1 MVTDQIK
8 LSYQIASDELDIK
21 IKEELNILKRFS
33 LLINQ
38 SSNMIKK
45 EVSNQKTASSQI
57 LKDIISSSNFN
68 SIASK
73 HAIYYIEILK
83 NYYSIIEKQ
92 FEMIENS
99 ISTRMIKEIDEYT
112 NEYTSSIKNMKGI
125 YIKISQ
131 DYENLDDFKR
141 KYINIC
147 SKFKVNNK
155 EITENKEI
163 VKQEIKYKEMIE
175 NFNNKRME
183 LNEEYMKFTEKVQF
197 IEEEVYLFTKR
208 KMNQIEK
215 SLYEMGEKMKEQI
228 SKSGLQYEVMNINNE
243 NIIGD
248 FKQRYKSFLNPDIL
262 FEKVS
267 FKNYFMLKERISQIA
282 IKPVEDV
289 MIREYSSLIV
299 GDIRISKMY
308 DFSIEENYGIVEKM
322 ISNNQLEKLID
333 PILKFIS
340 IYNNNK
346 SNIDKNYDKRQSF
359 IFKNEYNFKVFI
371 SLFDKIIEEIYIN
384 YIFPN
389 IYHDN
394 KVNSEFYMKIK
405 YIFPLLYIISL
416 SKYKSSSDIKNNPS
430 YTKEMKYIDYI
441 YENDNKLIKFL
452 NEYQFVTC
460 IFLSKSLKEKR
471 VDNIKEVLTLLNT
484 LKVKKCIIDQ
494 VFDMNLNKNYQIV
507 NDNNDKQ
514 YFMNCFIIYEY
525 LSKFKLLDL
534 KNNNNFEKYI
544 HDMYFTQLKTKGFN
558 NSKRKNLS
566 LCIQF
571 MEINEKV
578 TFFRSLFYP
587 LSYKQLLLS
596 IDLHKISEETQSN
609 QDYKRQLIIIK
620 YSIDFFDIKQK
631 FKYISIKEKLTD
643 IITNLN
649 DFPILKSNF
658 NSIDLDIFRT
668 SFFGN
673 FQENSKKIETC
684 LKAVFFSSPKISYN
698 QGMSHISS
706 FILEVICNNNEEDLF
721 YFLYSLFNNTNYCKL
736 FDDEMKT
743 LYFLFKLISKGL
755 YIKSPEIFSHF
766 KVNMVDIGVIVTSW
780 IVTLFTNSYI
790 NIIKTG
796 SNSDDFKFFIK
807 CLFTFIT
814 NGYKGIAEICLSV
827 IIFYKDEIMYLYNDD
842 ILKFLMNDALKTRVI
857 KKENFKS
864 FETCLELCRFS
875 FFEFSVL
882 KDIIFYE
889 LDYLEKN
896 KVS

>member
-1 MVTDQIK
+1 MLTNQII
-8 LSYQIASDELDIK
+8 LNYETASDELDIK

-38 SSNMIKK
+38 SSNVIKK
-45 EVSNQKTASSQI
+45 EVLNQKTSSSQI

-68 SIASK
+68 SIVSK

-99 ISTRMIKEIDEYT
+99 ISNRMIKEIDEYT
-112 NEYTSSIKNMKGI
+112 NEYTSSIKNMKNI
-125 YIKISQ
+125 YIKITQ
-131 DYENLDDFKR
+131 DYESLDDFKM

-147 SKFKVNNK
+147 SKFKGNNK
-155 EITENKEI
+155 EISENREI
-163 VKQEIKYKEMIE
+163 VKEESKYKEMIE
-175 NFNNKRME
+175 KFNQKRIE

-215 SLYEMGEKMKEQI
+215 SLCEIGEKIKEQI
-228 SKSGLQYEVMNINNE
+228 CKSDLQFEVMNINNE

-282 IKPVEDV
+282 IKPVEEV

-299 GDIRISKMY
+299 GDNRISKLY
-308 DFSIEENYGIVEKM
+308 DFSIEGNYDIVLKM
-322 ISNNQLEKLID
+322 IGNSQLENLID
-333 PILKFIS
+333 PILKLIN
-340 IYNNNK
+340 INNNNK
-346 SNIDKNYDKRQSF
+346 SSIEKIHDKGKSF
-359 IFKNEYNFKVFI
+359 IFKNEYNFEVFI
-371 SLFDKIIEEIYIN
+371 SLFNKIIEEIYIK
-384 YIFPN
+384 YIFPS
-389 IYHDN
+389 IYHQSE
-394 KVNSEFYMKIK
+394 VNSEFHIKIK
-405 YIFPLLYIISL
+405 YMFPLLYIISL
-416 SKYKSSSDIKNNPS
+416 SKYKSSSEIEKNKQEI
-430 YTKEMKYIDYI
+430 TYIDYI
-441 YENDNKLIKFL
+441 YEKDNKLIKIL
-452 NEYQFVTC
+452 NEYQFVTSL
-460 IFLSKSLKEKR
+460 FLSKSLKEKR
-471 VDNIKEVLTLLNT
+471 VENIKEVLTLLNT
-484 LKVKKCIIDQ
+484 LKVKKCIVDQ
-494 VFDMNLNKNYQIV
+494 VFNMNLNKNYQII
-507 NDNNDKQ
+507 NDSNDKQ

-525 LSKFKLLDL
+525 LSNFKLLKL
-534 KNNNNFEKYI
+534 KNKNNFEKYI
-544 HDMYFTQLKTKGFN
+544 YEMYFTQLKIKGFN
-558 NSKRKNLS
+558 KSKRKILS

-571 MEINEKV
+571 MEINEKI

-596 IDLHKISEETQSN
+596 IDLQKISEETQSN
-609 QDYKRQLIIIK
+609 QDYKRQLIIVK
-620 YSIDFFDIKQK
+620 YSIDFFDVKQK
-631 FKYISIKEKLTD
+631 IKYTSIKDKLTD
-643 IITNLN
+643 IKNNIN

-658 NSIDLDIFRT
+658 ISIDLDICRT
-668 SFFGN
+668 SFFGE
-673 FQENSKKIETC
+673 FQENCKKVETC

-706 FILEVICNNNEEDLF
+706 FILEVICNDNEEDLF

-736 FDDEMKT
+736 FDDDMKT

-766 KVNMVDIGVIVTSW
+766 KINMIDISVIVTSW

-827 IIFYKDEIMYLYNDD
+827 IIFYKNEIMFLYNDD

-857 KKENFKS
+857 KRENFKS
-864 FETCLELCRFS
+864 FESCLELCRFS
-875 FFEFSVL
+875 FFEFSL
-882 KDIIFYE
+882 LRNIIFYE

-896 KVS
+896 KFHG